1 LISISVSA
9 SSSDSTSLADS
20 LCGAGDADVVLGA
33 AEGIE
38 LEKNERKEIKWMEE
52 E

>member
-1 LISISVSA
+1 VTVGAGKGSL
-9 SSSDSTSLADS
+9 DLNLSLADS